1 MARKPR
7 DHAAEYAAAK
17 RRATRAGYTSQRE
30 YKKVRKELNLP
41 PRTMPVPKRVLELNP
56 ITRLRRESQ
65 KWSDEHSHRYNS
77 RYRKTLTD
85 AEVEAYHA
93 AFPGQADLI
102 AAGLDGEQLDR
113 EIRRRI
119 HHYLVNVAKL
129 VKWTDWDT
137 NPSTVPLRR

>member
-7 DHAAEYAAAK
+7 DYKAEYATAK
-17 RRATRAGYTSQRE
+17 RHATRAGYKSERE
-30 YKKVRKELNLP
+30 YKRVRKELNLP
-41 PRTMPVPKRVLELNP
+41 PRTSPVPKRVLELNP

-77 RYRKTLTD
+77 RYRKTMTD

-93 AFPGQADLI
+93 AFPGQYDI
-102 AAGLDGEQLDR
+102 PLDGEALDR
-113 EIRRRI
+113 EVRRRI

>member
-17 RRATRAGYTSQRE
+17 RRATRAGYKSERE

-56 ITRLRRESQ
+56 VTRLRRESQ

-93 AFPGQADLI
+93 AFVEPLAL
-102 AAGLDGEQLDR
+102 AGEQLDR
-113 EIRRRI
+113 EKRKRI